1 MWVGTGCGGF
11 SQAFADMSGPV
22 QDSIGSMIALAEAVG
37 ARPIVDAAA
46 ATASAPRRN
55 RLMFFRLLIT
65 PAFRRVP
72 LRPHQGAKVAFYLA
86 IPCSTS
92 PKSTDIDAVGTHGVI
107 AVAQSGD
114 PVDLHRFVPLKLVTC
129 SAR

>member
-1 MWVGTGCGGF
+1 MRGFLTGVRGYV
-11 SQAFADMSGPV
+11 GPV
-22 QDSIGSMIALAEAVG
+22 QDSIGSMIALAEAAG
-37 ARPIVDAAA
+37 ATPIVDAAA
-46 ATASAPRRN
+46 ATASAPKRN
-55 RLMFFRLLIT
+55 RLMFFSLLIT

-72 LRPHQGAKVAFYLA
+72 LRPHQGTKVAFYLA
-86 IPCSTS
+86 ISCSV

>member
-1 MWVGTGCGGF
+1 MWGGTGCGGF

-22 QDSIGSMIALAEAVG
+22 QDSIGSMIALAEAAG

-72 LRPHQGAKVAFYLA
+72 LRPHQGTKVAFYLA
-86 IPCSTS
+86 IPCSV
-92 PKSTDIDAVGTHGVI
+92 PQEHRIHAVGTHGVI